1 MKKLVVDVQ
10 TGQLIEVEMTAAEE
24 RALVESA
31 AQVEREI
38 ALNEEKSAD
47 KQMQKLLDRI
57 AKLEEKLETK
67 K

>member
-24 RALVESA
+24 RALVENA